1 MKKLNEYLNEGYYDV
16 QSAEELN
23 TLISTLDDTVDI
35 DKFAESMY
43 TFLVVS
49 EWEKSD
55 KSKSEEEV
63 KDFIAK
69 TKDEVVELLSPRLKQ
84 HAEMLAEI
92 KDLQEHPTFKV
103 LLKIPG
109 IVKKMKS
116 NISRLKDDLAKL
128 PKLS

>member
-1 MKKLNEYLNEGYYDV
+1 M

-23 TLISTLDDTVDI
+23 TLVSTLDDTVDI

-43 TFLVVS
+43 TFLVIS

-69 TKDEVVELLSPRLKQ
+69 TKDEVVKLLAPRLKQ

-92 KDLQEHPTFKV
+92 KDLREHPTFKV

-109 IVKKMKS
+109 IMKKMKS
-116 NISRLKDDLAKL
+116 NISKLKDDLAKL

>member
-1 MKKLNEYLNEGYYDV
+1 MKQLNEYLNEGYYDV

-23 TLISTLDDTVDI
+23 ALISTLDDTVDI

-43 TFLVVS
+43 TFLVLS

-109 IVKKMKS
+109 ILKKMKS
-116 NISRLKDDLAKL
+116 NISKLKDDLAKL

>member
-1 MKKLNEYLNEGYYDV
+1 
-16 QSAEELN
+16 
-23 TLISTLDDTVDI
+23 
-35 DKFAESMY
+35 MY

-116 NISRLKDDLAKL
+116 NISKLKDDLAKL

>member
-116 NISRLKDDLAKL
+116 NISKLKDDLAKL

>member
-1 MKKLNEYLNEGYYDV
+1 MKQLNEYLNEGYYDV

-43 TFLVVS
+43 TFLVIT

-69 TKDEVVELLSPRLKQ
+69 TKAEVVKLLAPRLKQ

-92 KDLQEHPTFKV
+92 KELQEHPTFKV

-116 NISRLKDDLAKL
+116 NISKLKDDLAKL